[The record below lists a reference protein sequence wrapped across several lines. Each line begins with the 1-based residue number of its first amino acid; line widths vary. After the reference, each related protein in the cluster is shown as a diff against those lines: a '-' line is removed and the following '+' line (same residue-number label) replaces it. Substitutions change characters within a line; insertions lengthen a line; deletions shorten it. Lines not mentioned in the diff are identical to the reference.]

1 MSRFSGVPNKN
12 LVWKPV
18 PPERLDLSG
27 KRIVVVGGTG
37 GIGRALSMVMADRGA
52 QVTIVGRTFRD
63 VHMPRIGFMKA
74 DQELMSEAQR
84 IGQTLSAEEIDLIVF
99 TTGIMPGPKRQET
112 SDGIERDLA
121 VSYLSRLVMIRE
133 IGPRLSKTRTNS
145 ISKPRVF
152 VMGMPGTNATG
163 NIEDL
168 NSEKTFSPM
177 PAHMNTVAGN
187 EALVLYGA
195 RQYPDINFYGLNP
208 GLIKSNIRSNI
219 SGGQGSIRHRIT
231 EGIIGILTMSA
242 DTYAR
247 RIVPLLFSTD
257 IESASGAFFNQK
269 AIAILPSEI
278 MTQSYVNEYIEAS
291 DKLLMRLLQKVPS
304 P

>member
-12 LVWKPV
+12 LTWKPV
-18 PPERLDLSG
+18 APKSFDLSG
-27 KRIVVVGGTG
+27 KRVVVVGGTG
-37 GIGRALSMVMADRGA
+37 GIGRALSRFMAARGA
-52 QVTIVGRTFRD
+52 QVTIVGRTFREVD
-63 VHMPRIGFMKA
+63 TPRISFMKA
-74 DQELMSEAQR
+74 DLELMSEALR
-84 IGQTLSAEEIDLIVF
+84 IGQNLPAEELDLVVF
-99 TTGIMPGPKRQET
+99 TTGIMPGPERAET

-121 VSYLSRLVMIRE
+121 VSYLSRLAMLRE
-133 IGPRLSKTRTNS
+133 IGPRLGKKRTNP

-152 VMGMPGTNATG
+152 VMGMPGTNAKG

-208 GLIKSNIRSNI
+208 GLIKSNIRSNM
-219 SGGQGSIRHRIT
+219 SGGQDSIRHRIT

-242 DTYAR
+242 DTYAQ

-278 MTQSYVNEYIEAS
+278 MTPSYVNEYIEAS
-291 DKLLMRLLQKVPS
+291 NKLLMRVLQNVS
-304 P
+304 TT

>member
-12 LVWKPV
+12 LIWKPV
-18 PPERLDLSG
+18 PPKSLDLSG
-27 KRIVVVGGTG
+27 KRVVVVGGTA
-37 GIGRALSMVMADRGA
+37 GIGRALSRFMADRGA
-52 QVTIVGRTFRD
+52 QVTIVGRTFREVD
-63 VHMPRIGFMKA
+63 TPRISFMKA
-74 DQELMSEAQR
+74 DLELMSEALR
-84 IGQTLSAEEIDLIVF
+84 IGQDLPAEELDLVVF
-99 TTGIMPGPKRQET
+99 TTGIMPGPKRAET
-112 SDGIERDLA
+112 SEGIERDLA
-121 VSYLSRLVMIRE
+121 VSYLSRLAMLRE
-133 IGPRLSKTRTNS
+133 IGLRLGKKRTS
-145 ISKPRVF
+145 PISKSRVF
-152 VMGMPGTNATG
+152 VMGMPGTNAQG

-195 RQYPDINFYGLNP
+195 RRYPDINFYGLNP
-208 GLIKSNIRSNI
+208 GLIKSNIRSNM
-219 SGGQGSIRHRIT
+219 SGGQDSIRHRIT
-231 EGIIGILTMSA
+231 EGIIGILTISA

-278 MTQSYVNEYIEAS
+278 MTLSYVNEYMEAS
-291 DKLLMRLLQKVPS
+291 DKLLMRTLQNVS
-304 P
+304 ST